1 MINEVFIETKERMNK
16 AISHCSSEIS
26 IIRTGRAST
35 NLLDVIKENNKTI
48 LADPWRKPKDWEN
61 KTIPQFLEAIASWTE
76 DMEGYYINNRLPIPI
91 NINWKVIAEILM
103 AAKMYE

>member
-1 MINEVFIETKERMNK
+1 MDFISKIDSIESKEDFVSFVELLAQDFNIN
-16 AISHCSSEIS
+16 S
-26 IIRTGRAST
+26 
-35 NLLDVIKENNKTI
+35 
-48 LADPWRKPKDWEN
+48 KDWEN